1 MYSYIFISLFL
12 AFCCTFAW
20 AEKPTESQFQCGDII
35 FIALRT
41 HAGWYICK
49 TTGSPVSHVGIIDKN
64 EAGETRVLHAGTT
77 VEEISLSAFLKYGNG
92 KIAVVRYPFANKNDR
107 ESFINTARSFLG
119 VPYDMKY
126 RIDNEEI
133 YCSELIYRAFLE
145 GLELVPTPL
154 KEMDYKSAGDKVWQF
169 WVRFFKGDVPQGE
182 LGIGP
187 GAILSDPDYVTVIN
201 EFATAER

>member
-1 MYSYIFISLFL
+1 
-12 AFCCTFAW
+12 
-20 AEKPTESQFQCGDII
+20 
-35 FIALRT
+35 
-41 HAGWYICK
+41 
-49 TTGSPVSHVGIIDKN
+49 
-64 EAGETRVLHAGTT
+64 
-77 VEEISLSAFLKYGNG
+77 
-92 KIAVVRYPFANKNDR
+92 
-107 ESFINTARSFLG
+107 
-119 VPYDMKY
+119 MKY